1 MATLNDLGRNSAA
14 ITYGPSSTGADI
26 MPTLALVDKWLR
38 NDTWQGTATVSGNVI
53 TGASSIYTTQA
64 RAGDIIQ
71 IGQQT
76 GTISAVNSDSNIVLT
91 ACVATNVSSASS
103 IRVIGNTLSGTVAI
117 TVRGTTT
124 GTVAVQNGN
133 STIIGTGTSFTTE
146 ATNSSSANT
155 TGRIITIN
163 GRRFQITGFNS
174 DTSMVVSPAP
184 DFTDAGIP
192 YKVEPRGT
200 IAIVANAN
208 SVTGT
213 NTVLNTDTSAG
224 DLVWIGDEL
233 RTITASTATAAVI
246 GLPTFYNY
254 AGSSVTYASSGATA
268 NGKLPFGISGVALRT
283 DSSIITGT
291 DTAFTTELRVGD
303 ELIIAGVECTVAQI
317 ISDTVMRINIDFPKT
332 ITGVTAYKK
341 KKLHGYVLEGIRE
354 GGGLTAVQYKWATQT
369 TMATAANT
377 VALAGATTVVVASNT
392 NVVANGPIRI
402 SAAGGPSVPLTGT
415 ANALTASTTLNAS
428 GTLFTSELHV
438 GAEIMVA
445 GQYLTV
451 TAIANNTSLTT
462 KETIAANTDTGHMI
476 YRTTPLYTYANS
488 TPAGTTVAIA
498 TALKNNIYST
508 GSNPPQIAVMG
519 TGADFVE
526 YVYSAPNKTAE
537 ASTTLFNT
545 SLDRKYV
552 GFRFF
557 PLYQNTNTAVITA
570 TTANCAYSTP
580 VYERWVG
587 GWNQGSGVGVN
598 QADLSGGTVFT
609 GTVATTALTVTSV
622 PAGQLVPG
630 MTITDSLGN
639 ISSQTTTYTG
649 FNGSYTV
656 TGAITNAT
664 ANSVFSATTIN
675 GTHDLTPMT
684 QVGGGF
690 IYLYATPRYAAVQGK
705 SFSNIQQPLL
715 GCFEFERSQPEDLG
729 GTSGGATGAAYYGTL
744 PISYQANIAPWPTY
758 GYINSNRFPVG
769 AAAIPTAPSNVTVAY
784 TSTFSVNNAIHGSVI
799 SVPRVRSST
808 GDLVGLN
815 AHTYSACVITTGR
828 WGHVHEL
835 AAAGSYLPATASAN
849 AVTNTNAILQPHMG
863 SIVPVYT
870 NVYNSKRFMFS
881 PIVVLGPIYDPD
893 IRGRIYGLK
902 VLPSGLG
909 TLMDTVS
916 VTVDSNYFYDSGSSA
931 ADHWVVT
938 SPGSTAAKPGNVSN
952 TGVVTTRVPLGSNT
966 SPTVVSWRSLEDTN
980 SATASTVAN
989 FTNNFRFA
997 LPA

>member
-1 MATLNDLGRNSAA
+1 MATLNELGRNSAA

-38 NDTWQGTATVSGNVI
+38 NDTWQGTATVSGNII
-53 TGASSIYTTQA
+53 TGASSIFTTQA
-64 RAGDIIQ
+64 RAGDIVQ
-71 IGQQT
+71 IGQNT
-76 GTISAVNSDSNIVLT
+76 NTISAVNSDSNILLT
-91 ACVATNVSSASS
+91 ACVSTNVSSASS
-103 IRVIGNTLSGTVAI
+103 IRVIGNTLTGTVAV

-146 ATNSSSANT
+146 ATNSASANT
-155 TGRIITIN
+155 TGRVITIN
-163 GRRFQITGFNS
+163 GRLFQITTFNS

-184 DFTDAGIP
+184 DFTDASIP
-192 YKVEPRGT
+192 YKVMPRGT
-200 IAIVANAN
+200 VAIAANAN
-208 SVTGT
+208 SVAGT
-213 NTVLNTDTSAG
+213 NTVLNTDTSSG

-246 GLPTFYNY
+246 GLPTYYNY
-254 AGSSVTYASSGATA
+254 SNTSFSIANSGATA
-268 NGKLPFGISGVALRT
+268 NGKLPFGIAGVTLRT

-291 DTAFTTELRVGD
+291 STAFTTELRVGD

-332 ITGVTAYKK
+332 ITGITAYKK

-354 GGGLTAVQYKWATQT
+354 GGGTTATSFKWGTQT
-369 TMATAANT
+369 TMATAANSVT
-377 VALAGATTVVVASNT
+377 AAGATSVVVASNT
-392 NVVANGPIRI
+392 NVVANAPIRI
-402 SAAGGPSVPLTGT
+402 SAAGGPPVPLTGT
-415 ANALTASTTLNAS
+415 ANALTASTTLSGS
-428 GTLFTSELHV
+428 GTLWTTELHV
-438 GAEIMVA
+438 GAELMVA
-445 GQYLTV
+445 GQYVTV
-451 TAIANNTSLTT
+451 TAIANNTSLTL
-462 KETIAANTDTGHMI
+462 KETLTANTDAGHI
-476 YRTTPLYTYANS
+476 VYRTTPLYTYANA
-488 TPAGTTVAIA
+488 TPGATTVAIA
-498 TALKNNIYST
+498 NALKNNIYST
-508 GSNPPQIAVMG
+508 GANPPQIAVMG
-519 TGADFVE
+519 TGADFIE

-552 GFRFF
+552 GFRYF
-557 PLYQNTNTAVITA
+557 PLFQNTNSAVITA
-570 TTANCAYSTP
+570 TTANCAYATP

-587 GWNQGSGVGVN
+587 SWNQGSGVGVN
-598 QADLSGGTVFT
+598 LADLSGGVVFT
-609 GTVATTALTVTSV
+609 GTVATTTLTVTTV
-622 PAGQLVPG
+622 TAGQLVPG
-630 MTITDSLGN
+630 MTLSDAVGN
-639 ISSQTTTYTG
+639 VSSQTTSYTG
-649 FNGSYTV
+649 LNGSYTV
-656 TGAITNAT
+656 TGAITNGT
-664 ANSVFSATTIN
+664 ANTVFSATTIN

-684 QVGGGF
+684 QVNGGF

-705 SFSNIQQPLL
+705 SFANVQQPLL

-744 PISYQANIAPWPTY
+744 PISYQSNIAPWPTF

-784 TSTFSVNNAIHGSVI
+784 TSTFAVNNAIHGSVI
-799 SVPRVRSST
+799 SVPRVRNST

-828 WGHVHEL
+828 WGHIHEL
-835 AAAGSYLPATASAN
+835 AAAGSYLPATVVTN

-902 VLPSGLG
+902 CLPSGLG

-916 VTVDSNYFYDSGSSA
+916 VTIDSNYFYDSGGTTT
-931 ADHWVVT
+931 DHWVVT
-938 SPGSTAAKPGNVSN
+938 SPGSTSAKPGNVSN
-952 TGVVTTRVPLGSNT
+952 TGIVTNRVPLGANT